1 MSEPTILVEVADGV
15 GHLKFN
21 RPKQLN
27 AFNNELM
34 TAAIAAIGEFNAK
47 SDVRAILVSGEG
59 RAFSAGFDLKA
70 ASDRSL
76 ETAAD
81 WRRQLELQF
90 DFIMS
95 FWNARVPTIALVHG
109 YCLAGAFEASLAC
122 DMTIAAEDSF
132 FGEPEVR
139 FGSGAVAM
147 LFPWVTGPKQAKEI
161 MLTGDDR
168 IPAERALQMGLINK
182 IVPQDELKSEGRR
195 VASRIAKAAPDSVEK
210 SKLAINRSYDIMGF
224 RNALAMGLDIDVDIN
239 STPTWEKQEFS
250 RIRKEQGVKAAIAWH
265 DARFADK
272 DNSEGKET

>member
-1 MSEPTILVEVADGV
+1 MSEPTILIEVTDGI

-21 RPKQLN
+21 RARQLN

-34 TAAIAAIGEFNAK
+34 TAAIAAIDEFNSN
-47 SDVRAILVSGEG
+47 SDVRVILVSGEG

-70 ASDRSL
+70 ASERSL

-109 YCLAGAFEASLAC
+109 YCLAGALEASLAC
-122 DMTIAAEDSF
+122 DMTVAAEGSF

-168 IPAERALQMGLINK
+168 IPAERALRMGLINK
-182 IVPQDELKSEGRR
+182 IVPQDELVAEGRR
-195 VASRIAKAAPDSVEK
+195 VASKIAKAAPESVQK
-210 SKLAINRSYDIMGF
+210 SKLAINRSYDIMGL

-250 RIRKEQGVKAAIAWH
+250 RIRKEQGVKAAIAWR
-265 DARFADK
+265 DARFADNDK
-272 DNSEGKET
+272 K